1 MIERLFW
8 FDLNGISEKLYLK
21 GSRHP
26 RRGSSGLNT
35 GNSMKES
42 TVYIMANERNGT
54 IYVGV
59 SSNLIQRVW
68 QHKNHLAD
76 GFTKKYKITTRV
88 YFEQALTI
96 ESAIAREKELKGWSR
111 EKKIFLIEE
120 TNPYWMDLY
129 DSII

>member
-1 MIERLFW
+1 
-8 FDLNGISEKLYLK
+8 
-21 GSRHP
+21 
-26 RRGSSGLNT
+26 
-35 GNSMKES
+35 MKES

>member
-1 MIERLFW
+1 
-8 FDLNGISEKLYLK
+8 
-21 GSRHP
+21 
-26 RRGSSGLNT
+26 
-35 GNSMKES
+35 
-42 TVYIMANERNGT
+42 MANERNGT

>member
-1 MIERLFW
+1 
-8 FDLNGISEKLYLK
+8 
-21 GSRHP
+21 
-26 RRGSSGLNT
+26 
-35 GNSMKES
+35 
-42 TVYIMANERNGT
+42 MANERNGT

-76 GFTKKYKITTRV
+76 GFTKKYKITTLV

>member
-1 MIERLFW
+1 
-8 FDLNGISEKLYLK
+8 
-21 GSRHP
+21 
-26 RRGSSGLNT
+26 
-35 GNSMKES
+35 
-42 TVYIMANERNGT
+42 MANERNGT

-76 GFTKKYKITTRV
+76 GFTKKYKITTLV

-129 DSII
+129 DSIV